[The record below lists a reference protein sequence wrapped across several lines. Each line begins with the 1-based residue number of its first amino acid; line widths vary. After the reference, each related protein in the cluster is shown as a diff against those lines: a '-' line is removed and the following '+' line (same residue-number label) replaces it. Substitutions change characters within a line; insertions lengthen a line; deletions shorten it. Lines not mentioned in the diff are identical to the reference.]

1 MASFP
6 TGVTIVASSD
16 PGGRPVGLTVNSF
29 TSVSLEPPLVLVCID
44 RGATSHDAIVQSDGF
59 AVSVLAGHQA
69 DVAVRF
75 SSYPS
80 EGRFEDVDWHPAPSG
95 YPVVSGA
102 AAWIDCSL
110 HEVVPAGD
118 HSIVL
123 GKATACGADQAPA
136 LLFHLG
142 AMRSTDG

>member
-6 TGVTIVASSD
+6 TGVTVVASRS
-16 PGGRPVGLTVNSF
+16 PEGRPVGLTVNSF

-44 RGATSHDAIVQSDGF
+44 HGATSHDPIVQSEGF
-59 AVSVLAGHQA
+59 AVSVLADDQA
-69 DVAVRF
+69 DVAIRF

-80 EGRFEDVDWHPAPSG
+80 EGRFEDVDWHPTPSG
-95 YPVVSGA
+95 YPVVAGA

-110 HEVVPAGD
+110 HEVIRAGD

-123 GKATACGADQAPA
+123 GRATACGANEVPA
-136 LLFHLG
+136 LLFHSG
-142 AMRSTDG
+142 TMRSTDG